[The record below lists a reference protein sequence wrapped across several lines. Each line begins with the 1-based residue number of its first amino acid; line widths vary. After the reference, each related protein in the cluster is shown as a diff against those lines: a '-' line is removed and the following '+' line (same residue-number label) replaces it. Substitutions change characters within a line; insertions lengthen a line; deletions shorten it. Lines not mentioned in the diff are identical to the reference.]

1 MYLCAQIKK
10 LTNMLVNFSVE
21 NFRSFRKEAILRMEA
36 TNIKELSNSV
46 ISRNGFKLLPVAVMY
61 GANSSGKSNLLK
73 AMSRMVRV
81 ILESAKLNPKDSL
94 NYEPFALDTSSSQLP
109 TSFEIQFIINDS
121 KYRYGFDYNK
131 TAIVNE
137 WLYKETAKGKE
148 VELFLRAEDEYEI
161 SDKYFEEGIGKEKST
176 PANRLFISVVA
187 QLNGEISQEI
197 LEWFENFNA
206 IDGADTER
214 YESITLE
221 MLHDKKD
228 GYDNALSFFRK
239 LQLGFNNIVIEDKQL
254 TPDILES
261 LKDAPETVRKKI
273 LQGFEKGEV
282 VESITIHNIYNEKGN
297 VIGEKSFSKDKME
310 SEGTK
315 KLIELSGPIFD
326 TLYYGKV
333 LVVDEF
339 DAKWHPILTRNVV
352 KLFMDPEINKKGAQ
366 LIFATHDTNLLSVNH
381 FRRDQ
386 IWFTEKDQCD
396 STDLYSL
403 VEFKYDNGK
412 KVRNDSSIEKDY
424 INGRYG
430 AIPYIGGIKYGQE
443 QITTIEA

>member
-1 MYLCAQIKK
+1 
-10 LTNMLVNFSVE
+10 MLINFSVE
-21 NFRSFRKEAILRMEA
+21 NYRSFKNEAILRMEA
-36 TNIKELSNSV
+36 TNVKELPNSI
-46 ISRNGFKLLPVAVMY
+46 ISRGSYKLLPVAVMY

-73 AMSRMVRV
+73 AMSRMTQVT
-81 ILESAKLNPKDSL
+81 LESAKMNPKDSL
-94 NYEPFALDTSSSQLP
+94 RYEPFALDATSSQLP
-109 TSFEIQFIINDS
+109 TSFEIQFLINGK
-121 KYRYGFDYNK
+121 KYRYGFEYNK
-131 TAIVNE
+131 SMIINE
-137 WLYKETAKGKE
+137 WLYKETSKGKE
-148 VELFLRAEDEYEI
+148 VELFLRAENEFEI
-161 SDKYFEEGIGKEKST
+161 SETHFHEGVGKDKST

-187 QLNGEISQEI
+187 QLNGEISKEV

-206 IDGADTER
+206 LDGADTER
-214 YESITLE
+214 YEGITLG
-221 MLHDKKD
+221 MLHDKTD
-228 GYDNALSFFRK
+228 GYNDAIKFFQK
-239 LQLGFNNIVIEDKQL
+239 LQLGFNDIVVEDRQL
-254 TPDILES
+254 TPDIMKSLENV
-261 LKDAPETVRKKI
+261 PETIRKKF

-282 VESITIHNIYNEKGN
+282 VEPLTIHNIYDDNGN
-297 VIGEKSFSKDKME
+297 IIGEKQFGKDEME

-326 TLYYGKV
+326 TLLNGKI

-352 KLFMDPEINKKGAQ
+352 KLFMDPETNQKGAQ
-366 LIFATHDTNLLSVNH
+366 LIFATHDTNLLSINH

-430 AIPYIGGIKYGQE
+430 AIPYIGGIRYGQE
-443 QITTIEA
+443 QITTTEA